1 LLPIISWVCT
11 SRAFSVDFMFHF
23 NIYFSRVVV
32 FVLQLLC
39 YWACHC
45 WLQSHLDQRGEN
57 FVELSYIWNEWI
69 DEITKFVCWARSIYF
84 FLNLSLLKLQRSLFF
99 NNLLTVFLVSTLK
112 KSDLLHHFQKVT
124 FFQSVCYSYSS
135 KMSIHHCNDLTLIHY
150 KAMMFL

>member
-1 LLPIISWVCT
+1 LSLHQPGIFRWLKCSTSTYTFPVLLCCT
-11 SRAFSVDFMFHF
+11 A
-23 NIYFSRVVV
+23 VVV
-32 FVLQLLC
+32 LLSLSLL
-39 YWACHC
+39 AAV
-45 WLQSHLDQRGEN
+45 SSDQRGEN